1 MKVGDNHF
9 KCARCGGI
17 AEINTEN
24 FYLDRAGNVTGYCRF
39 AQCHRAW
46 NRAYYAAGRDPHPE
60 RRREWYRRSRGV
72 PRERYFK
79 RGRAP
84 QEEAS

>member
-1 MKVGDNHF
+1 VSTTVKTEHR
-9 KCARCGGI
+9 CPRCGQTKPRT
-17 AEINTEN
+17 TEH
-24 FYLDRAGNVTGYCRF
+24 FYFDRADNVTGYCIP
-39 AQCHRAW
+39 CHRAW

-60 RRREWYRRSRGV
+60 RKRAWYRKSRGV